1 MPHAFSGPA
10 AMPSAP
16 SDPADDT
23 TSSGDLG
30 RAEIKDSPRHHDVT
44 NIPPRPSPSNGRRHP
59 PDVLHL
65 HLPSPRSGPASNAYD
80 LSGESERSP
89 SVHST
94 TGESPQNSA
103 TFLRLS
109 SISSKQSSV
118 SSSPIPS
125 PIGASPSPSAF
136 SVSSASSS
144 FSSRPRT
151 APSKRGQYSRSIS
164 MGAGM
169 ARAVGSVTSHHQVDN
184 NDIYAF
190 CPLATSAGGIPTPR
204 SHRLSESGLP
214 GSRSFSSTI
223 GIPAARPTAE
233 PLKLGPLISAVACG
247 NEEEIRDAV
256 YCVRRALKGC
266 PENKE
271 RLIRSGGIPFL
282 VSLMK
287 VPDPLTVEHAVTAIF
302 NICRME
308 AGQKE
313 IFSEGGLESLVDV
326 LRAAE
331 NNEAARENAAA
342 AIFCLANT
350 EERKQLVT
358 ERGALPPLVGLLQT
372 SSVRGQRDSILTM
385 WSLVRWLCACS
396 LYGFPSDTAAGDVG
410 CHGEATAARAGAG
423 ASVAA
428 AEVGTGGRGA
438 GEAEEERSSDAAG
451 ATGEVGGSKGGSRGE
466 SGEIS
471 RDCNQEG
478 KEQDE
483 EEFQPLKKPLTITDF
498 LATGAVP
505 ILIGLLQSSDQG
517 LEERSMAILSL
528 LSKFP
533 EGRRAIW
540 EANGV
545 EGVCDVLEMSS
556 QRAKEEAVATLLRM
570 AGSDAAV
577 KAVLVREGVIP
588 ALYKIH
594 KESEGN
600 AGLKAKTLLD
610 MLRTT
615 GK

>member
-1 MPHAFSGPA
+1 
-10 AMPSAP
+10 
-16 SDPADDT
+16 
-23 TSSGDLG
+23 
-30 RAEIKDSPRHHDVT
+30 
-44 NIPPRPSPSNGRRHP
+44 
-59 PDVLHL
+59 
-65 HLPSPRSGPASNAYD
+65 
-80 LSGESERSP
+80 
-89 SVHST
+89 
-94 TGESPQNSA
+94 
-103 TFLRLS
+103 
-109 SISSKQSSV
+109 
-118 SSSPIPS
+118 
-125 PIGASPSPSAF
+125 
-136 SVSSASSS
+136 
-144 FSSRPRT
+144 
-151 APSKRGQYSRSIS
+151 
-164 MGAGM
+164 M

-204 SHRLSESGLP
+204 SQRLSESGLP

-223 GIPAARPTAE
+223 
-233 PLKLGPLISAVACG
+233 
-247 NEEEIRDAV
+247 
-256 YCVRRALKGC
+256 
-266 PENKE
+266 
-271 RLIRSGGIPFL
+271 
-282 VSLMK
+282 
-287 VPDPLTVEHAVTAIF
+287 VTAIF

-372 SSVRGQRDSILTM
+372 SSVRGQRDAILTI

-396 LYGFPSDTAAGDVG
+396 LYGFPGDTAAGDAG
-410 CHGEATAARAGAG
+410 CHSEATAARAGAGAG

-428 AEVGTGGRGA
+428 AEVGAGGA
-438 GEAEEERSSDAAG
+438 GEGEEERSSDATEA
-451 ATGEVGGSKGGSRGE
+451 ADGSGGSRGGSRGDSGKE
-466 SGEIS
+466 SKEVNKE
-471 RDCNQEG
+471 RE
-478 KEQDE
+478 EQDE
-483 EEFQPLKKPLTITDF
+483 EESEPVRKSVTIADF
-498 LATGAVP
+498 IATGAVP
-505 ILIGLLQSSDQG
+505 VLIGLLQSSDQG

-570 AGSDAAV
+570 AGSDTAV

-600 AGLKAKTLLD
+600 AGVKAKTLLD

-615 GK
+615 WK

>member
-1 MPHAFSGPA
+1 MPHAYSGPA

-65 HLPSPRSGPASNAYD
+65 HLPSPRSGPASNA
-80 LSGESERSP
+80 
-89 SVHST
+89 
-94 TGESPQNSA
+94 
-103 TFLRLS
+103 
-109 SISSKQSSV
+109 
-118 SSSPIPS
+118 
-125 PIGASPSPSAF
+125 
-136 SVSSASSS
+136 
-144 FSSRPRT
+144 
-151 APSKRGQYSRSIS
+151 KRGQYSRSIS

-204 SHRLSESGLP
+204 SQRLSESGLP

-223 GIPAARPTAE
+223 GIPAARPTVE

-372 SSVRGQRDSILTM
+372 SSVRGQRDAILTI

-396 LYGFPSDTAAGDVG
+396 LYGFPGDTAAGDAG
-410 CHGEATAARAGAG
+410 CHSEATAARAGAGAG

-428 AEVGTGGRGA
+428 AEVGAGGA
-438 GEAEEERSSDAAG
+438 GEGEEERSSDATEA
-451 ATGEVGGSKGGSRGE
+451 ADGSGGSRGGSRGDSGKE
-466 SGEIS
+466 SKEVNKE
-471 RDCNQEG
+471 RE
-478 KEQDE
+478 EQDE
-483 EEFQPLKKPLTITDF
+483 EESEPVRKSVTVADF
-498 LATGAVP
+498 IATGAVP
-505 ILIGLLQSSDQG
+505 VLIGLLQSSDQG

-570 AGSDAAV
+570 AGSDTAV

-600 AGLKAKTLLD
+600 AGVKAKTLLD

-615 GK
+615 WK

>member
-1 MPHAFSGPA
+1 
-10 AMPSAP
+10 
-16 SDPADDT
+16 
-23 TSSGDLG
+23 
-30 RAEIKDSPRHHDVT
+30 
-44 NIPPRPSPSNGRRHP
+44 
-59 PDVLHL
+59 
-65 HLPSPRSGPASNAYD
+65 
-80 LSGESERSP
+80 
-89 SVHST
+89 
-94 TGESPQNSA
+94 
-103 TFLRLS
+103 
-109 SISSKQSSV
+109 
-118 SSSPIPS
+118 
-125 PIGASPSPSAF
+125 
-136 SVSSASSS
+136 
-144 FSSRPRT
+144 
-151 APSKRGQYSRSIS
+151 

-223 GIPAARPTAE
+223 GIPAARSTVE
-233 PLKLGPLISAVACG
+233 PLKLGPLISAVASG
-247 NEEEIRDAV
+247 SEEEIRDAV

-313 IFSEGGLESLVDV
+313 IFSEGGLEALVDV
-326 LRAAE
+326 LRAEE

-350 EERKQLVT
+350 EERKQVVT
-358 ERGALPPLVGLLQT
+358 ERGALQPLVGLLQT
-372 SSVRGQRDSILTM
+372 SSLRGQRDAILTM
-385 WSLVRWLCACS
+385 WSLVRFLCACA
-396 LYGFPSDTAAGDVG
+396 LYGCPSDTARGD
-410 CHGEATAARAGAG
+410 ATG
-423 ASVAA
+423 ASVAT
-428 AEVGTGGRGA
+428 AEVGRGA
-438 GEAEEERSSDAAG
+438 GEAEEERSNGSAVAAG
-451 ATGEVGGSKGGSRGE
+451 ESGSSRGE
-466 SGEIS
+466 SGEES
-471 RDCNQEG
+471 RECNKEG
-478 KEQDE
+478 KEQGGE
-483 EEFQPLKKPLTITDF
+483 RSEPVEKPLTIAAF

-505 ILIGLLQSSDQG
+505 VLIGLLQSSDQG

-600 AGLKAKTLLD
+600 AKVKAQTLLD
-610 MLRTT
+610 MLRSS

>member
-1 MPHAFSGPA
+1 MS
-10 AMPSAP
+10 
-16 SDPADDT
+16 
-23 TSSGDLG
+23 
-30 RAEIKDSPRHHDVT
+30 
-44 NIPPRPSPSNGRRHP
+44 
-59 PDVLHL
+59 
-65 HLPSPRSGPASNAYD
+65 
-80 LSGESERSP
+80 
-89 SVHST
+89 
-94 TGESPQNSA
+94 
-103 TFLRLS
+103 
-109 SISSKQSSV
+109 
-118 SSSPIPS
+118 
-125 PIGASPSPSAF
+125 
-136 SVSSASSS
+136 
-144 FSSRPRT
+144 
-151 APSKRGQYSRSIS
+151 
-164 MGAGM
+164 AGM
-169 ARAVGSVTSHHQVDN
+169 TRAVGSVTSHHQVDN

-204 SHRLSESGLP
+204 SQRLSESGLP
-214 GSRSFSSTI
+214 GSRSFSSAI

-233 PLKLGPLISAVACG
+233 PLKLGPLISAVASG
-247 NEEEIRDAV
+247 SEEEIRDAV

-313 IFSEGGLESLVDV
+313 IFAEGGLETLVDV
-326 LRAAE
+326 LRSAE

-350 EERKQLVT
+350 EERKQVVT
-358 ERGALPPLVGLLQT
+358 ERGALQPLVGLLQT
-372 SSVRGQRDSILTM
+372 SSVRGQRDAILTM
-385 WSLVRWLCACS
+385 WSLVRFLSACA
-396 LYGFPSDTAAGDVG
+396 LYGCPSDTAGGD
-410 CHGEATAARAGAG
+410 ATG

-428 AEVGTGGRGA
+428 AEVGAGGGAGAGAGGGGA
-438 GEAEEERSSDAAG
+438 GEPEEERSSDAAG
-451 ATGEVGGSKGGSRGE
+451 AAGESGGSRGE
-466 SGEIS
+466 SGEKS
-471 RDCNQEG
+471 RECNKEGQEQG
-478 KEQDE
+478 E
-483 EEFQPLKKPLTITDF
+483 EKSELVRKPVTIADF

-505 ILIGLLQSSDQG
+505 VLIGLLQSSDQG

-545 EGVCDVLEMSS
+545 EGICDVLEMSS

-577 KAVLVREGVIP
+577 KAVLVKEGVIP
-588 ALYKIH
+588 PLYKIH

-600 AGLKAKTLLD
+600 AAVKAKTLLD